1 MNITKAINFIQSQ
14 YGLYEDGINFF
25 ASIDGMYL
33 YSFNNEDSTFP
44 YINELEVNFIPI
56 DQSNQEEYT
65 QKITVAE
72 NGNMKINLT
81 TKPTF
86 AYKTPI
92 QCDELGTTQV
102 FFSYDEYFANNINIY
117 NNGSDDAKQYPK
129 TRYFFNENG
138 RSLYENEFFQQKKFS
153 IGTRLAIS
161 GIKPDM
167 ISPLT
172 KVRVKGAP
180 EYANGNYMVAG
191 KSYSISTTD
200 HTHFN
205 SVVVFDIIRINQ

>member
-1 MNITKAINFIQSQ
+1 
-14 YGLYEDGINFF
+14 
-25 ASIDGMYL
+25 
-33 YSFNNEDSTFP
+33 
-44 YINELEVNFIPI
+44 
-56 DQSNQEEYT
+56 
-65 QKITVAE
+65 
-72 NGNMKINLT
+72 
-81 TKPTF
+81 
-86 AYKTPI
+86 
-92 QCDELGTTQV
+92 V

-172 KVRVKGAP
+172 KVRIKGAP
-180 EYANGNYMVAG
+180 EYASGNYMVGG

-205 SVVVFDIIRINQ
+205 SVVMFDIIRINQ